1 MLQVVKKGGLGLLIS
16 WLMNGTVAAQAPD
29 TAAIVAPPR
38 HSVQLIGVGRRPQQD
53 IVDLYRTLFPRTH
66 MAAHDSA
73 ALGEGHKFV
82 WVIPAIG
89 YTQQT
94 RLLVQLTGNVA
105 FQRPAA
111 NMSTLVS
118 ALSYT
123 QNKQLILTATS
134 SIWNPGNRFNWVGDW
149 RVMHYPQSTYGLGM
163 HTSLDRAVL
172 MDYNYLRIHQS
183 GLRNISKDLY
193 AGLGYQLDYHWDIKS
208 RFGTQEV
215 SHISNYD
222 NGVLGQSISSG
233 PTMSLLYD
241 SRGNSI
247 NPLGGTYVNTVLR
260 FNSRWLGSDNNYQ
273 TLLVDARHYI
283 KLAPHSQDVLAFW
296 SYNAMTLHG
305 NPPFLDLPSTGWDT
319 YSNVGRGFIQGRFR
333 GKNLLYAEA
342 EYRFGITRNRLLGGV
357 VFGNAQTVSENSPL
371 ASSSL
376 LTARFD
382 KVVPAMGAGLRLNLN
397 KVSRTNLSVDYG
409 IGADGSRGLAFNL
422 GEVF

>member
-1 MLQVVKKGGLGLLIS
+1 M
-16 WLMNGTVAAQAPD
+16 
-29 TAAIVAPPR
+29 APPR
-38 HSVQLIGVGRRPQQD
+38 HSVQLVGVGRRPQQD
-53 IVDLYRTLFPRTH
+53 VVDLYRTLFPKTH

-73 ALGEGHKFV
+73 ALGQGRKFV

-94 RLLVQLTGNVA
+94 RLLAQLTGNVA
-105 FQRPAA
+105 FQRAGA

-123 QNKQLILTATS
+123 QNKQIILTATS

-172 MDYNYLRIHQS
+172 MDYNYLRVYQS

-193 AGLGYQLDYHWDIKS
+193 AGLGYQLDYHWDIVS
-208 RFGTQEV
+208 RSDGQEV
-215 SHISNYD
+215 DRISYYQD
-222 NGVLGQSISSG
+222 GVRGESVSSG

-260 FNSRWLGSDNNYQ
+260 FNSQWLGSDNNYQ

-283 KLAPHSQDVLAFW
+283 KLAPTSQDVLALW
-296 SYNAMTLHG
+296 SYNALTLHG

-319 YSNVGRGFIQGRFR
+319 YSNMGRGFIQGRFR

-371 ASSSL
+371 ASGTL

-382 KVVPAMGAGLRLNLN
+382 KVVPAIGAGLRLNLN